1 VIFILSDAVGLIG
14 GNISPKFTDIF
25 GSWFPRLMTG
35 RFFMRRMQDDN
46 YDIEGADVVL
56 FILVVVAG
64 WLLLFQSGLF

>member
-1 VIFILSDAVGLIG
+1 
-14 GNISPKFTDIF
+14 
-25 GSWFPRLMTG
+25 
-35 RFFMRRMQDDN
+35 MRRMQDDN